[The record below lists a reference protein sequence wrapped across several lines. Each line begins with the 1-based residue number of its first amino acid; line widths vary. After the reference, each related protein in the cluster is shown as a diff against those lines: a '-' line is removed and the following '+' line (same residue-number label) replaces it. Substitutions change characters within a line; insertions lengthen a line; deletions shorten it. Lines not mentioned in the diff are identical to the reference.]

1 MNTKTI
7 ELALQIHVL
16 NFEYVFF
23 KKTAHEIIN
32 DIKTVFLY
40 FLR

>member
-16 NFEYVFF
+16 NFEDVFL
-23 KKTAHEIIN
+23 KKTAHEIN
-32 DIKTVFLY
+32 QRYKNCFSL
-40 FLR
+40 FF